1 MLPSAGSKD
10 KLRLNLRDRPLY
22 KKIIRLGNHIYTC
35 RVTWKR
41 LYRPGETI
49 FVAKTQISFDTIQA
63 LSIQFQKINQWRMQ
77 LWKRSFV
84 K

>member
-22 KKIIRLGNHIYTC
+22 KKIIRLGNHIYTY

-41 LYRPGETI
+41 LYRPGETT
-49 FVAKTQISFDTIQA
+49 FVAKTQIARISFDNIQA
-63 LSIQFQKINQWRMQ
+63 LSIQFQKINQ
-77 LWKRSFV
+77 
-84 K
+84 